1 MYVFVITHLRS
12 YLKITQ
18 ILKFNFNY
26 LTSTV
31 DLLNAFVYKQSPN
44 SLNLNCTINPPVRKE
59 EIIRRDKEST
69 RCTLGELEDRVVNLS
84 GRKIRKGRRDE

>member
-1 MYVFVITHLRS
+1 MTTHLRS

-18 ILKFNFNY
+18 ILKPNFNY

-31 DLLNAFVYKQSPN
+31 DLLNAFVYKQSAN
-44 SLNLNCTINPPVRKE
+44 SLNLNYTINPPVRKE

-69 RCTLGELEDRVVNLS
+69 RCTLGELEDPVVNLS
-84 GRKIRKGRRDE
+84 GRKIRKSRRDE